1 MLQTSKVKQKLKN
14 GEIVIRAFLRS
25 SDPTSAE
32 IMALAGVDLI
42 VIDNEHY
49 PFNPQRM
56 ETIIRA
62 AETYGAECMVRVPNT
77 EPARIA
83 QIMDM
88 GAIGVVVPHI
98 ESREE
103 ALAVVDAVKYAPV
116 GHRGFCPI
124 TRAASYGMAMSGDE
138 YTRLAN
144 EQTCIILMT
153 ETKKG
158 LEALDDILAIP
169 EVDGISIGPSDVSA
183 SYGLP
188 GQPDHPVVKAAIEE
202 GQRKISASGKA
213 LVAQAYT
220 PEAAER
226 MRARG
231 ATVMTVGSDVQMI
244 RWRLGAMM
252 HDIRA
257 LERECFGGE
266 GEQA

>member
-62 AETYGAECMVRVPNT
+62 AETYGAECMGRVPNT

-169 EVDGISIGPSDVSA
+169 EVDGISIECPTPNKIVISGIDKEKV
-183 SYGLP
+183 
-188 GQPDHPVVKAAIEE
+188 GQFAANVRSKRPPEPYKGKGIKYADEVIIRKE
-202 GQRKISASGKA
+202 GKTGK
-213 LVAQAYT
+213 
-220 PEAAER
+220 
-226 MRARG
+226 
-231 ATVMTVGSDVQMI
+231 
-244 RWRLGAMM
+244 
-252 HDIRA
+252 
-257 LERECFGGE
+257 
-266 GEQA
+266 

>member
-1 MLQTSKVKQKLKN
+1 
-14 GEIVIRAFLRS
+14 
-25 SDPTSAE
+25 
-32 IMALAGVDLI
+32 
-42 VIDNEHY
+42 
-49 PFNPQRM
+49 
-56 ETIIRA
+56 
-62 AETYGAECMVRVPNT
+62 MVRVPNT

-244 RWRLGAMM
+244 RWRLDAMM
-252 HDIRA
+252 RDIRA

-266 GEQA
+266 EEQA

>member
-124 TRAASYGMAMSGDE
+124 TRAADYGFTASPAD
-138 YTRLAN
+138 YPVRAN
-144 EQTCIILMT
+144 RDSVVSIMV
-153 ETKKG
+153 ETKRG
-158 LEALDDILAIP
+158 LENLDEILSIP
-169 EVDGISIGPSDVSA
+169 EIDVVAIGPSDVSA

-202 GQRKISASGKA
+202 GQRKIIASGKC
-213 LVAQAYT
+213 LCDLYKN
-220 PEAAER
+220 P
-226 MRARG
+226 
-231 ATVMTVGSDVQMI
+231 
-244 RWRLGAMM
+244 
-252 HDIRA
+252 
-257 LERECFGGE
+257 
-266 GEQA
+266 EQAKKAIRSGVRMFQIGSPLQLLSGGFKELIQGVKARM

>member
-103 ALAVVDAVKYAPV
+103 ALAVVNAVKYAPV

-202 GQRKISASGKA
+202 GQRKIIASGKC
-213 LVAQAYT
+213 LCDLYKN
-220 PEAAER
+220 P
-226 MRARG
+226 
-231 ATVMTVGSDVQMI
+231 
-244 RWRLGAMM
+244 
-252 HDIRA
+252 
-257 LERECFGGE
+257 
-266 GEQA
+266 EQAKKAIQSGVRMFQIGSPLQLLSGGFKELIQGVKARM

>member
-202 GQRKISASGKA
+202 GQRKIIASGTCLCDLYKN
-213 LVAQAYT
+213 
-220 PEAAER
+220 P
-226 MRARG
+226 
-231 ATVMTVGSDVQMI
+231 
-244 RWRLGAMM
+244 
-252 HDIRA
+252 
-257 LERECFGGE
+257 
-266 GEQA
+266 EQAKKAIQSGVRMFQIGSPLQLLSGGFKELIQGVKARM

>member
-88 GAIGVVVPHI
+88 GAIGVVVPHL

-103 ALAVVDAVKYAPV
+103 ALAVVNAVKYAPV

-202 GQRKISASGKA
+202 GQRKIIASGKC
-213 LVAQAYT
+213 LCDLYKN
-220 PEAAER
+220 P
-226 MRARG
+226 
-231 ATVMTVGSDVQMI
+231 
-244 RWRLGAMM
+244 
-252 HDIRA
+252 
-257 LERECFGGE
+257 
-266 GEQA
+266 EQAKKAIRSGVRMFQIGSPLQLLSGGFKELIQGVKARM

>member
-103 ALAVVDAVKYAPV
+103 ALAVVNAVKYAPV

-202 GQRKISASGKA
+202 GQRKIIASGMCLCDLYKN
-213 LVAQAYT
+213 
-220 PEAAER
+220 P
-226 MRARG
+226 
-231 ATVMTVGSDVQMI
+231 
-244 RWRLGAMM
+244 
-252 HDIRA
+252 
-257 LERECFGGE
+257 
-266 GEQA
+266 EQAKKAIRSGVRMFQIGSPLQLLSGGFKELIQGVKARM

>member
-103 ALAVVDAVKYAPV
+103 AL
-116 GHRGFCPI
+116 
-124 TRAASYGMAMSGDE
+124 
-138 YTRLAN
+138 
-144 EQTCIILMT
+144 
-153 ETKKG
+153 
-158 LEALDDILAIP
+158 DDILAIP

-202 GQRKISASGKA
+202 GQRKIIASGKC
-213 LVAQAYT
+213 LCDLYKN
-220 PEAAER
+220 P
-226 MRARG
+226 
-231 ATVMTVGSDVQMI
+231 
-244 RWRLGAMM
+244 
-252 HDIRA
+252 
-257 LERECFGGE
+257 
-266 GEQA
+266 EQAKKAIRSGVRMFQIGSPLQLLSGGFKELIQGVKARM

>member
-49 PFNPQRM
+49 PFNAQKM

-88 GAIGVVVPHI
+88 GPIGVVVPHI
-98 ESREE
+98 ESKEG
-103 ALAVVDAVKYAPV
+103 AQAVVDAVKYAPV

-124 TRAASYGMAMSGDE
+124 TRAAGYGMVMSGDE

-158 LEALDDILAIP
+158 LEALDDILSIP

-188 GQPDHPVVKAAIEE
+188 GQPDHQVVKAAIEA
-202 GQRKISASGKA
+202 GQRKIAASGKA
-213 LVAQAYT
+213 LVTQAYT

-226 MRARG
+226 MRGQG

-244 RWRLGAMM
+244 RWRLDAMM

-257 LERECFGGE
+257 MERECFGGE
-266 GEQA
+266 GDQA

>member
-1 MLQTSKVKQKLKN
+1 MIGRTNIRKRLQNNDVVISAMLRFPSP
-14 GEIVIRAFLRS
+14 A
-25 SDPTSAE
+25 AME
-32 IMALAGVDLI
+32 IMALAGVDLVI
-42 VIDNEHY
+42 IDNEHY
-49 PFNPQRM
+49 PFDE
-56 ETIIRA
+56 ETMIDLVRA
-62 AETYGAECMVRVPNT
+62 ADVRGMACAVRVPNA
-77 EPARIA
+77 EPTRIA

-244 RWRLGAMM
+244 RWRLDAMM
-252 HDIRA
+252 RDIRA

-266 GEQA
+266 EEQA

>member
-77 EPARIA
+77 EPARI
-83 QIMDM
+83 
-88 GAIGVVVPHI
+88 
-98 ESREE
+98 
-103 ALAVVDAVKYAPV
+103 APV

-244 RWRLGAMM
+244 RWRLDAMM
-252 HDIRA
+252 RDIRA

>member
-1 MLQTSKVKQKLKN
+1 
-14 GEIVIRAFLRS
+14 
-25 SDPTSAE
+25 
-32 IMALAGVDLI
+32 
-42 VIDNEHY
+42 
-49 PFNPQRM
+49 M
-56 ETIIRA
+56 ETISYA
-62 AETYGAECMVRVPNT
+62 YEGALYVNLTNRCDCACVFCLRHNGHKGSIYADDLWLDH
-77 EPARIA
+77 EP
-83 QIMDM
+83 
-88 GAIGVVVPHI
+88 
-98 ESREE
+98 SREE

-244 RWRLGAMM
+244 RWRLDAMM
-252 HDIRA
+252 RDIRA

-266 GEQA
+266 EEQA